1 MCQPGIVSHPRH
13 LEQMRGNGSRS
24 LPQRGVA
31 PGQSVCRKQTQH
43 TDTWF
48 YRPEAHQC
56 ACPRHNLQRAT
67 FICLALCSIFTVA
80 KGSLCRILQGPAWQL
95 LGGFHVRSSQQLLR
109 DSSVHLSSS
118 SMTELLMCRY
128 SSLARPLFWGKGW
141 GGDSTLPFTGEIF
154 YFKESTPPR

>member
-1 MCQPGIVSHPRH
+1 VGAGGGHAETRHTWNLKPQSERDDSMSFARTPLEQVEKSSMCQPGIVSHPRH
-13 LEQMRGNGSRS
+13 LEQMRGTGSRS

-31 PGQSVCRKQTQH
+31 PGQSVCRKQTRH

-80 KGSLCRILQGPAWQL
+80 KGSLCRLSKGL
-95 LGGFHVRSSQQLLR
+95 LGNCSVDSMFPLPGSCLGTALCISHPVQQ
-109 DSSVHLSSS
+109 
-118 SMTELLMCRY
+118 
-128 SSLARPLFWGKGW
+128 F
-141 GGDSTLPFTGEIF
+141 
-154 YFKESTPPR
+154 